1 MSKKEKKK
9 DGEKKGKKS
18 LVTPPVTPPEDIP
31 APESTPDTPP
41 PLPKAVKPKKAA
53 APKAKAA
60 PKVKAAKTEKA
71 AVEII
76 ISNDDIALRAYFIAE
91 KRAQFGWPGDQTG
104 DWVEAERQLR
114 AEAKAKKKK

>member
-9 DGEKKGKKS
+9 DTEKKGKKN

-41 PLPKAVKPKKAA
+41 PLPKVVKPKKAA
-53 APKAKAA
+53 APKAKATKPKA
-60 PKVKAAKTEKA
+60 PKKEKTE
-71 AVEII
+71 VL

-91 KRAQFGWPGDQTG
+91 RRAQFGWHGDQTG

-114 AEAKAKKKK
+114 EEAARAKKKK